1 MLFKNSFIN
10 TFFFLEK
17 EVISNSCLSD
27 SERETERESDNKHNK
42 MLTCRGI
49 WVEAISDIF
58 GLLL

>member
-27 SERETERESDNKHNK
+27 SERETERENDNTNIIKH
-42 MLTCRGI
+42 RGN
-49 WVEAISDIF
+49 F
-58 GLLL
+58 GRE

>member
-27 SERETERESDNKHNK
+27 SERETERENDNTNIIK
-42 MLTCRGI
+42 C
-49 WVEAISDIF
+49 
-58 GLLL
+58 